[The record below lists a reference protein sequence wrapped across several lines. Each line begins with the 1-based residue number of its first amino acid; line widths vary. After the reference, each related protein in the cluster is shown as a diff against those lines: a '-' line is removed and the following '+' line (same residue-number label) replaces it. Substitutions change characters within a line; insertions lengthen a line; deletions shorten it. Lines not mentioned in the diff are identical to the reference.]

1 MWCEDDLVGEFKGD
15 FEKRVFHD
23 EVLEK
28 SRMFREALADS
39 LSPEEATAAAINDVV
54 TAKRTWFMSIDN
66 RCRVELAFWT
76 SSIGDEARERV
87 HACILSCLAS
97 NENDLTISQ
106 SSQKFEQMQKK
117 KILIFAGMG
126 MQSQFD
132 TIHGFV
138 KSLKAGLCP
147 AVGKAGDSSFMQ
159 QVTIG
164 PSLFLMYKQGDSFL
178 SGHAAA
184 KAMMQDIAN
193 AHDADLTKVK
203 YDEVATLLCFSWLL
217 EPSQLTKLRAI
228 QNRLGA
234 NKVGQLTAAAKTKAK
249 KGAQS
254 AAESKQ
260 TLAALFSRE

>member
-1 MWCEDDLVGEFKGD
+1 MAKKAVPKKAAAKPKSKARPKASPKQEEAKKLMDKVEDF
-15 FEKRVFHD
+15 D
-23 EVLEK
+23 ESPAKK
-28 SRMFREALADS
+28 SRVRE
-39 LSPEEATAAAINDVV
+39 
-54 TAKRTWFMSIDN
+54 
-66 RCRVELAFWT
+66 
-76 SSIGDEARERV
+76 GDAV
-87 HACILSCLAS
+87 IK
-97 NENDLTISQ
+97 
-106 SSQKFEQMQKK
+106 KFEQMQKK

-159 QVTIG
+159 QVTMRL
-164 PSLFLMYKQGDSFL
+164 SLFLKYKQGDSLL
-178 SGHAAA
+178 SGNAAA

-193 AHDADLTKVK
+193 AHDADMTKVK

-249 KGAQS
+249 KRAQS
-254 AAESKQ
+254 PAESKQ